1 MQEAEKESKDYQIVF
16 SLATFEIIMMLL
28 RICCELCQT
37 MYVTMKDK
45 GNMAHEEE
53 EEDFGVD
60 ASYSGSLL
68 WRNDVFPLG
77 TFYSNA
83 YGD

>member
-1 MQEAEKESKDYQIVF
+1 
-16 SLATFEIIMMLL
+16 MMLL
-28 RICCELCQT
+28 GIFCELCQT

-53 EEDFGVD
+53 DFGVD

-68 WRNDVFPLG
+68 
-77 TFYSNA
+77 
-83 YGD
+83 

>member
-1 MQEAEKESKDYQIVF
+1 
-16 SLATFEIIMMLL
+16 
-28 RICCELCQT
+28 

-45 GNMAHEEE
+45 GNMAHE

-77 TFYSNA
+77 TFHSNA